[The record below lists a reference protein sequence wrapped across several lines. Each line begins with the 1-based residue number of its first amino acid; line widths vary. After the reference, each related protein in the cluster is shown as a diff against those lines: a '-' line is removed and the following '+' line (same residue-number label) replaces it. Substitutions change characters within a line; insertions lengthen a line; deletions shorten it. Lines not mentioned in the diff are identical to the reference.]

1 MGNCLFYTIK
11 KDGTEQFVKN
21 LTVEESNEK
30 VRRLIGNV
38 DYVLA
43 GTYTGNIDHVVKFV
57 KKTYFGVEIV

>member
-1 MGNCLFYTIK
+1 MNNCLFYAIK

-43 GTYTGNIDHVVKFV
+43 GSYIDNIDHVVKFV
-57 KKTYFGVEIV
+57 KKTYFGVEE

>member
-1 MGNCLFYTIK
+1 MNNCLFYAIK
-11 KDGTEQFVKN
+11 KDGTEQFVPN

-43 GTYTGNIDHVVKFV
+43 GSYTGNIDHVVKFV
-57 KKTYFGVEIV
+57 KKTYFGVEG